1 MEKEKKLNKDNDND
15 LNIKNKNNSSKEKN
29 YDFNNKIIHYKEFL
43 LNLEKEFSNNNDKLK
58 KISSLKEQINEIS
71 KDLKSLNSLEEQQ
84 GINDKQNYS
93 SQIKSINNLS
103 LIVNTLE
110 KNYLKKQKIND
121 KIISKMSRKIK
132 DILIYNKEINYMKN
146 EIEKD
151 KEGKIKFEK
160 KINEIENTIPNF
172 KTELNMNKHKYSK
185 LLEENEKIKKD
196 NFIINEKM
204 YNEIIDNGN
213 KIKILEERKERLIKV
228 KNEQIDN
235 LNKKEKIK
243 EMEKILDKLKKE
255 KEIIEEDNAEY
266 EKIINDFMTHL
277 NLNYINL
284 INLRDQFETLNQNEI
299 KIQDYILNK
308 KEQCEIVEKQMENI
322 LNKYY

>member
-1 MEKEKKLNKDNDND
+1 MEKEKKLNIKDNDND
-15 LNIKNKNNSSKEKN
+15 LNIKNKINSSKEDS
-29 YDFNNKIIHYKEFL
+29 DFNNKIIHYKKFL

-151 KEGKIKFEK
+151 KKGKIKFEK
-160 KINEIENTIPNF
+160 KINEIENTIPDF
-172 KTELNMNKHKYSK
+172 KTELNMNKHK
-185 LLEENEKIKKD
+185 
-196 NFIINEKM
+196 
-204 YNEIIDNGN
+204 
-213 KIKILEERKERLIKV
+213 
-228 KNEQIDN
+228 
-235 LNKKEKIK
+235 
-243 EMEKILDKLKKE
+243 
-255 KEIIEEDNAEY
+255 
-266 EKIINDFMTHL
+266 
-277 NLNYINL
+277 
-284 INLRDQFETLNQNEI
+284 
-299 KIQDYILNK
+299 
-308 KEQCEIVEKQMENI
+308 
-322 LNKYY
+322 